1 MKDYF
6 SYNDGAGI
14 VPEGHFR
21 ISPSQ
26 LSRFLDSTSQWY
38 REMLL
43 GENAAFQGNTMSHL
57 GNCVHAAAEMYA
69 TKGEVYYDQIE
80 RYINSIKDPEVDKS
94 FIYSQYE
101 SMIDTLIY
109 SYLDSNIPL
118 DSSTPSNS
126 ELFLY
131 KEIIP
136 GIGVGGSIDSIVG
149 STITDYKTTNA
160 LNAPNKISRN
170 YWFQQMAYAWLCRM
184 NNIQID
190 TIRLCFITTSQ
201 TGRVSEKTGKPLKD
215 YPSTVSL
222 VEHFITDQD
231 IEIIDNTLKL
241 VAHSVDTWNKHP
253 ELRHIIAQ
261 DWRLRP
267 APSLKLRK

>member
-6 SYNDGAGI
+6 SYNDGKGI
-14 VPEGHFR
+14 VPEDHFR

-43 GENAAFQGNTMSHL
+43 GEDAAFQGNTMSHL

-69 TKGEVYYDQIE
+69 TTGEVYYDQIE
-80 RYINSIKDPEVDKS
+80 SYINSITDPEVDTD
-94 FIYSQYE
+94 FIHSQYE
-101 SMIDTLIY
+101 SMIDTLI
-109 SYLDSNIPL
+109 SQYLTSNQ
-118 DSSTPSNS
+118 PSHT

-136 GIGVGGSIDSIVG
+136 GIGVGGSIDSILG
-149 STITDYKTTNA
+149 TTITDYKTTNA
-160 LNAPNKISRN
+160 LNAPTKISRN

-184 NNIQID
+184 NNIHID

-215 YPSTVSL
+215 YPSTVSI
-222 VEHFITDQD
+222 VEHHITDQD

-241 VAHSVDTWNKHP
+241 VAHSVDTWNKQP
-253 ELRHIIAQ
+253 DIRHLLAQ

-267 APSLKLRK
+267 APSLKLSK